1 MPVSSMRRFA
11 AVVVLAT
18 ALAGCSR
25 AAPDVVLYPSS
36 GDAARRVLSLEFQR
50 QITLPDNFVLRPDE
64 YAGVATDHRRNLL
77 YVGGRDGAFLA
88 LDAETGTVV
97 WERPFAGEISSVPL
111 LLEQE
116 DLLLFGTDN
125 GEFVALDLQTR
136 EPRWIYE
143 TAGTVRAKPLVEGG
157 LVYFSNSRDQV
168 YALDVATGD
177 WRWQYP
183 TESELPTDFTI
194 YGRAGLSY
202 MPRGDGTSGDGVLF
216 TGFDDGR
223 VVALGAISGAALW
236 SYSVAPPER
245 GDFIDADATPLI
257 IPRDGVL
264 VVSGQSTGVYGLS
277 LDSGEEQWKTPVR
290 GAGTAVAGPGGVMI
304 VASALEGVMALEPGG
319 KIRWHQQA
327 DPGVLSTPLV
337 VGDTVFVTHS
347 EIGLLAYDV
356 RSGELLARVDSG
368 SGSLSAP
375 TYDAKTDRFYMI
387 TNRGTLLAF
396 RVVGA

>member
-1 MPVSSMRRFA
+1 MLRFA
-11 AVVVLAT
+11 ATCVLAS
-18 ALAGCSR
+18 LLGGC
-25 AAPDVVLYPSS
+25 AASNPDVVLYPSS
-36 GDAARRVLSLEFQR
+36 GEAARRVLSFEFQR

-77 YVGGRDGAFLA
+77 YVGGREGTLLA
-88 LDAETGTVV
+88 LDATAGEVV
-97 WERPFAGEISSVPL
+97 WERPFNGEISSIPL
-111 LLEQE
+111 LLEDE

-125 GEFVALDLQTR
+125 GEFIALDLQTR

-143 TAGTVRAKPLVEGG
+143 TAGTVRAEPLVSGG
-157 LVYFSNSRDQV
+157 LVYFTNSRDQV

-202 MPRGDGTSGDGVLF
+202 MTRGDAMSGDGVLF

-236 SYSVAPPER
+236 TFSVAPPER

-257 IPRDGVL
+257 VHRDGVV

-277 LDSGEEQWKTPVR
+277 IENGAEQWKTPVR
-290 GAGTAVAGPGGVMI
+290 GAGTAVAGPGGVMV
-304 VASALEGVMALEPGG
+304 VASALEGVMGLEPGG
-319 KIRWHQQA
+319 KIRWHQQTE
-327 DPGVLSTPLV
+327 PGVLSTPLV

-356 RSGELLARVDSG
+356 RNGELLARVDSG

-375 TYDAKTDRFYMI
+375 TYDPKTDRFYLI
-387 TNRGTLLAF
+387 TNRGMLLAF
-396 RVVGA
+396 RVEGV